1 MQELLATRHDIS
13 LDMETNMRYLG
24 LCALLAIPLVAS
36 AADSTPDSK
45 FYKAAAEGGM
55 AEVETARLAQDKSS
69 NPKIKDFAAMMIKDH
84 SAANDGLKTLAA
96 SKNVTLPSGPSI
108 GQKASK
114 AKLEI
119 LSGETFDKSYI
130 KNQIQAH
137 KSTAALLRKEIA
149 TGQDPEAK
157 AFARKI
163 QPTVR
168 AHLKAIDEI
177 AAAAGVK
184 H

>member
-1 MQELLATRHDIS
+1 
-13 LDMETNMRYLG
+13 MRYLA

-36 AADSTPDSK
+36 AADTDSK

-55 AEVETARLAQDKSS
+55 AEVETAKLAQDKGS

-84 SAANDGLKTLAA
+84 SAANEELKSLAA
-96 SKNVTLPSGPSI
+96 SKSVTLPSGPSV

-114 AKLEI
+114 AKLEM

-130 KNQIQAH
+130 KNQISAH

-149 TGQDPEAK
+149 TGQDAEAK

-168 AHLKAIDEI
+168 AHLKAINEI